1 MSKSRNIFK
10 FLVQGYKL
18 LPKRLESSTPWQQC
32 IHIHIHIVSMNS
44 CQMGGLIFKYK
55 KGNFNL
61 IRDPHRASH
70 CAHVLNPIHFGI
82 LPNQLVNL
90 STQIFLWS
98 GCWYEE
104 NRLMWNLKK
113 QEEWINITKQKQGC
127 SKQTGGCWRGGWG
140 KERNRWGRLRG
151 INFEL
156 QDNWFT
162 SMNYTA

>member
-70 CAHVLNPIHFGI
+70 CAHVFKPHSLWHIAKPTCESFYTNISLI
-82 LPNQLVNL
+82 WLLIWRKQVNVE
-90 STQIFLWS
+90 S
-98 GCWYEE
+98 
-104 NRLMWNLKK
+104 KK

-127 SKQTGGCWRGGWG
+127 SKQTGGCWRGG
-140 KERNRWGRLRG
+140 
-151 INFEL
+151 
-156 QDNWFT
+156 
-162 SMNYTA
+162 